1 MQNERN
7 QTEQPI
13 PAADEPSAEKQENT
27 LPDDSQQESSQQDE
41 SQQEN
46 EQPENKK
53 KQRSPMGPIQT
64 FFLNALL
71 IVTAAWLLCGFVF
84 GFATV
89 PNGDMTPNLKS
100 GDLLIY
106 YQLNR
111 SFAAQD
117 VVVLKKNDTVYVGR
131 VVAKGGDTVDI
142 TDSGS
147 LVINGNTM
155 IESNIYAQT
164 VRYSIPMLRST
175 AATTAA
181 SISKRIDLQAKW
193 SAGDFPADRFSFI
206 RDTGSHLHAQPGQAF
221 R

>member
-13 PAADEPSAEKQENT
+13 PAADEPSTEKQENT
-27 LPDDSQQESSQQDE
+27 LPDD

-131 VVAKGGDTVDI
+131 IVAKGGDTVDI

-164 VRYSIPMLRST
+164 VRYEGFVSYPVTLSEGSYFVLADLRSSGEDSRYYGAVAEQEILGKVIT
-175 AATTAA
+175 AVRR
-181 SISKRIDLQAKW
+181 SNL
-193 SAGDFPADRFSFI
+193 
-206 RDTGSHLHAQPGQAF
+206 
-221 R
+221 

>member
-1 MQNERN
+1 MRETAQHIHKARRCPTLQNELN
-7 QTEQPI
+7 TKEQPV
-13 PAADEPSAEKQENT
+13 PAAEEPSAEQHETGRQE
-27 LPDDSQQESSQQDE
+27 
-41 SQQEN
+41 
-46 EQPENKK
+46 K

-84 GFATV
+84 GFTTV
-89 PNGDMTPNLKS
+89 PNGDMAPNLKS

-131 VVAKGGDTVDI
+131 IVAKGGDTVDI
-142 TDSGS
+142 TDNGS

-164 VRYSIPMLRST
+164 VRYEGFVSYPVTLSEGSFFVLADLRSSGEDSRYYGAVAEQEILGRVIT
-175 AATTAA
+175 AVRR
-181 SISKRIDLQAKW
+181 SNL
-193 SAGDFPADRFSFI
+193 
-206 RDTGSHLHAQPGQAF
+206 
-221 R
+221 

>member
-1 MQNERN
+1 MQNTLQNELN
-7 QTEQPI
+7 TTEQPV
-13 PAADEPSAEKQENT
+13 PAAEEPSAE
-27 LPDDSQQESSQQDE
+27 QQETDS
-41 SQQEN
+41 
-46 EQPENKK
+46 PEKK
-53 KQRSPMGPIQT
+53 KQRSPMGPIQA

-84 GFATV
+84 GFTTV

-111 SFAAQD
+111 NFAAQD

-131 VVAKGGDTVDI
+131 IVAKGGDTVDI
-142 TDSGS
+142 TDNGS

-164 VRYSIPMLRST
+164 VRYEGFVSYPVTLSEGSFFVLADLRSSGEDSRYYGAVAEQEILGKVIT
-175 AATTAA
+175 AVRR
-181 SISKRIDLQAKW
+181 SNL
-193 SAGDFPADRFSFI
+193 
-206 RDTGSHLHAQPGQAF
+206 
-221 R
+221 